1 MELKKCKNCGNKMLF
16 NPKTQK
22 MYCEYC
28 RSDREII
35 EETATEINKSSE
47 HLDLYTC
54 PSCGA
59 KIVCEEHTTSTF
71 CVYCKNTAILK
82 DKLLSNL
89 FICHL
94 SKTKNPHQKA
104 FSNPL
109 WVTKQQNLPSVHPAY
124 KSV

>member
-1 MELKKCKNCGNKMLF
+1 MVADKKCKNCGNKMLF

-28 RSDREII
+28 KSERDIVVEANDQT
-35 EETATEINKSSE
+35 ETNNPN
-47 HLDLYTC
+47 LDLYTC

-82 DKLLSNL
+82 DKMKGIFHPQAVIPFQATREEAVNAFINL
-89 FICHL
+89 ILKVFLIKL
-94 SKTKNPHQKA
+94 N
-104 FSNPL
+104 
-109 WVTKQQNLPSVHPAY
+109 
-124 KSV
+124 